1 MDLKAQLRLQEEM
14 SRTEVERLKSEA
26 RTAQETLVE
35 RSRETARR
43 LLAEKEDLA
52 KQNSELAEQ
61 VLQLQT

>member
-43 LLAEKEDLA
+43 LLAEKDTRICMLIDRIECI
-52 KQNSELAEQ
+52 QN
-61 VLQLQT
+61 